1 MHMVG
6 ALEMSK
12 IMSQVIVGYRTP
24 PSIKKGNIFL
34 KRLPP
39 HPPLPPHY
47 NVGGLGGWSFAGSMD
62 GNRSQE
68 KKIKSTLYFGGRG
81 GGGGRSLDD
90 GGSCDLPI
98 CMVVGVFG
106 KLPFFME
113 GGVVLKTM
121 VP

>member
-47 NVGGLGGWSFAGSMD
+47 NVGGWAGGA
-62 GNRSQE
+62 SQAAWTE
-68 KKIKSTLYFGGRG
+68 IGLKKKKSNQHCTLG
-81 GGGGRSLDD
+81 GGGGEGAGAWMMGGAATCPSVWLLGSLENYLFLWR
-90 GGSCDLPI
+90 GGLC
-98 CMVVGVFG
+98 
-106 KLPFFME
+106 
-113 GGVVLKTM
+113 
-121 VP
+121 

>member
-81 GGGGRSLDD
+81 GEGAGAWMMGGAATCPSVWLLGSLENYLFLWR
-90 GGSCDLPI
+90 GGLC
-98 CMVVGVFG
+98 
-106 KLPFFME
+106 
-113 GGVVLKTM
+113 
-121 VP
+121 

>member
-6 ALEMSK
+6 AVRMSK

-47 NVGGLGGWSFAGSMD
+47 NVGGMGGWSFAGSMD
-62 GNRSQE
+62 GNRAQE
-68 KKIKSTLYFGGRG
+68 KKNQINIVIWGGR
-81 GGGGRSLDD
+81 GGRSLDD
-90 GGSCDLPI
+90 GWSCDLPI

-106 KLPFFME
+106 KLPFCW
-113 GGVVLKTM
+113 GVN
-121 VP
+121 